1 MVLAVL
7 PLLVS
12 IGIAAALI
20 SNPALVNMTQ
30 SANAHEA
37 SLDAIAATS
46 AEVGA
51 LSPIINHPFNL
62 PFTGVAGLVACH
74 PPCCEAHT
82 EEWPPGPLA
91 DDAALH
97 PKTKAKYTSF
107 DEASGRRMTHQ
118 SFVTR
123 TNAAGMGGSCANAT
137 LSDGTVFPHLEQCE
151 GQSRCDPS
159 SKRAACRDE
168 RDEARVAT
176 SAHDASPWPRASGL
190 VTDRCWG
197 PSTFAR

>member
-1 MVLAVL
+1 MQSVSTVAKKIMVLAVL

-51 LSPIINHPFNL
+51 LSPIINHPFNLPFNL

-159 SKRAACRDE
+159 SKRAACRD
-168 RDEARVAT
+168 
-176 SAHDASPWPRASGL
+176 
-190 VTDRCWG
+190 
-197 PSTFAR
+197 